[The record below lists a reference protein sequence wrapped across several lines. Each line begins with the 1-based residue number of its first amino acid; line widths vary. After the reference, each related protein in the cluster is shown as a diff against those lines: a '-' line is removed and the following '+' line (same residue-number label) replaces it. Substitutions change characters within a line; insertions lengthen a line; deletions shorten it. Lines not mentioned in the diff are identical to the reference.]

1 MGNESSNLSIINNH
15 TLSTNCTTQDTIF
28 HSVIDGPFKISDSRK
43 IIRIGFNYG
52 TIEVKGSR
60 NQVQIDNNFG
70 SVIVRGRQNLV
81 TINYHFESADIVASG
96 TNKVKIEER
105 ISSFAAALMGY
116 HLPPKQ
122 VSLSDSSHHQ
132 QAYQ

>member
-1 MGNESSNLSIINNH
+1 MRNNITSIALSSLAEGH
-15 TLSTNCTTQDTIF
+15 IF
-28 HSVIDGPFKISDSRK
+28 HPDINGPFKISDSRK

-132 QAYQ
+132 QAFQ